1 MFCTNCGEKASGRF
15 CAFCGTPIAS
25 TWQPDNGSDSGSHS
39 VSCSTPASTSTA
51 VADWHDECRYQVLI
65 HFPEVRDLIAKHG
78 PPAHKGL
85 TSEDIL
91 KICDVFTK
99 PLTGLPIPMSKLT
112 SVIAPISARLGIQ
125 TGMSRKEFLPSPVG
139 KMLVAA
145 VCSLSRHGRP
155 LKEVHQGEHGCVIEA
170 TLPQGLRALE
180 GQITLSIER
189 HPHGTLVDAK
199 AQIPGQK
206 YDWGVSRKC
215 IDEIF
220 DDLHVLLN

>member
-1 MFCTNCGEKASGRF
+1 M
-15 CAFCGTPIAS
+15 
-25 TWQPDNGSDSGSHS
+25 
-39 VSCSTPASTSTA
+39 
-51 VADWHDECRYQVLI
+51 LI

-78 PPAHKGL
+78 PPTHKGL

-112 SVIAPISARLGIQ
+112 SVIAPIPLRLGIQ

-155 LKEVHQGEHGCVIEA
+155 LKEVHQAENGCVIEA
-170 TLPQGLRALE
+170 TLPQGLRALRAR
-180 GQITLSIER
+180 S
-189 HPHGTLVDAK
+189 P
-199 AQIPGQK
+199 
-206 YDWGVSRKC
+206 
-215 IDEIF
+215 
-220 DDLHVLLN
+220 

>member
-1 MFCTNCGEKASGRF
+1 
-15 CAFCGTPIAS
+15 
-25 TWQPDNGSDSGSHS
+25 
-39 VSCSTPASTSTA
+39 
-51 VADWHDECRYQVLI
+51 
-65 HFPEVRDLIAKHG
+65 
-78 PPAHKGL
+78 
-85 TSEDIL
+85 
-91 KICDVFTK
+91 
-99 PLTGLPIPMSKLT
+99 
-112 SVIAPISARLGIQ
+112 
-125 TGMSRKEFLPSPVG
+125 MSRKEFLPSPVG

-145 VCSLSRHGRP
+145 VCSLSRRGRP
-155 LKEVHQGEHGCVIEA
+155 LKEVHQGENGCVIEA